1 MKLESEIMSQFTYEI
16 REAQKNDVPI
26 LADLIKQ
33 LAIYEKMIDEC
44 VATQELYQ
52 KYGFGE
58 DAIFD
63 ALLVENTSG
72 EEPPYF
78 GMALYYYTYSTF
90 TGKPTLYLEDLFV
103 LEEYRGRGIGTSLLK
118 RLAKIAL
125 DKGCGRMEWAC
136 LDWNEPSIKYYL
148 SLGAKPMDEWTVYRL
163 TPLEL
168 RKLVSK

>member
-1 MKLESEIMSQFTYEI
+1 MSQFTYEI
-16 REAQKNDVPI
+16 REAQKNDVSI

-33 LAIYEKMIDEC
+33 LAIYEKMLDEC

-52 KYGFGE
+52 KYGFGK
-58 DAIFD
+58 DAIFN
-63 ALLVENTSG
+63 ALLVENKSG
-72 EEPPYF
+72 EGPPYL

-103 LEEYRGRGIGTSLLK
+103 FEEYRGRGIGTSLLK

-125 DKGCGRMEWAC
+125 DKGCGRMEWSC
-136 LDWNEPSIKYYL
+136 LDWNEPSINYYL

-168 RKLVSK
+168 RKLISK

>member
-1 MKLESEIMSQFTYEI
+1 ML
-16 REAQKNDVPI
+16 
-26 LADLIKQ
+26 
-33 LAIYEKMIDEC
+33 DEC

-52 KYGFGE
+52 KYGFGK
-58 DAIFD
+58 DAIFN
-63 ALLVENTSG
+63 ALLVENKSG
-72 EEPPYF
+72 EGPPYL

-103 LEEYRGRGIGTSLLK
+103 FEEYRGRGIGTSLLK

-125 DKGCGRMEWAC
+125 DKGCGRMEWSC
-136 LDWNEPSIKYYL
+136 LDWNEPSINYYL

-168 RKLVSK
+168 RKLISK

>member
-1 MKLESEIMSQFTYEI
+1 MSQFTYEI
-16 REAQKNDVPI
+16 REALENDIPI

-33 LAIYEKMIDEC
+33 LAIYEKMLDEC
-44 VATQELYQ
+44 IATEELYR
-52 KYGFGE
+52 KYGFGKE
-58 DAIFD
+58 AIFN

-72 EEPPYF
+72 EGPQHL

-103 LEEYRGRGIGTSLLK
+103 LEDYRKRGIGTSLLK
-118 RLAKIAL
+118 RLAEIAL
-125 DKGCGRMEWAC
+125 DKGCGRMEWSC

-148 SLGAKPMDEWTVYRL
+148 SIGAKPMEEWTVYRL

>member
-1 MKLESEIMSQFTYEI
+1 MSEMSRFTYEI
-16 REAQKNDVPI
+16 REALENDIPI

-33 LAIYEKMIDEC
+33 LAIYEKMLDEC
-44 VATQELYQ
+44 IATDELYR
-52 KYGFGE
+52 KYGFGKE
-58 DAIFD
+58 AIFN

-72 EEPPYF
+72 EGPQHL

-103 LEEYRGRGIGTSLLK
+103 LEDYRKRGIGTSLLK
-118 RLAKIAL
+118 RLAEIAL
-125 DKGCGRMEWAC
+125 DKGCGRMEWSC

-148 SLGAKPMDEWTVYRL
+148 SIGAKPMDEWTVYRL

>member
-1 MKLESEIMSQFTYEI
+1 MSEMSRFTYEI
-16 REAQKNDVPI
+16 REALENDIPI

-33 LAIYEKMIDEC
+33 LAIYEKMLDEC
-44 VATQELYQ
+44 IATEELYR
-52 KYGFGE
+52 KYGFGKE
-58 DAIFD
+58 AIFN

-72 EEPPYF
+72 EGPQHL

-103 LEEYRGRGIGTSLLK
+103 LEDYRKRGIGTSLLK
-118 RLAKIAL
+118 RLAEIAL
-125 DKGCGRMEWAC
+125 NKGCGRMEWSC

-148 SLGAKPMDEWTVYRL
+148 SIGAKPMDEWTVYRL

>member
-1 MKLESEIMSQFTYEI
+1 MSEMSRFTYEI
-16 REAQKNDVPI
+16 REALENDIPI

-33 LAIYEKMIDEC
+33 LAIYEKMLDEC
-44 VATQELYQ
+44 IATEELYR
-52 KYGFGE
+52 KYGFGKE
-58 DAIFD
+58 AIFN

-72 EEPPYF
+72 EGPQHL

-103 LEEYRGRGIGTSLLK
+103 LEDYRKRGIGTSLLK
-118 RLAKIAL
+118 RLAEIAL
-125 DKGCGRMEWAC
+125 NKGCGRMEWSC

-148 SLGAKPMDEWTVYRL
+148 SIGAKPMDEWTVYRI

>member
-1 MKLESEIMSQFTYEI
+1 MSEMSQFTYEI
-16 REAQKNDVPI
+16 REALENDIPI

-33 LAIYEKMIDEC
+33 LAIYEKMLDEC
-44 VATQELYQ
+44 IATEELYR
-52 KYGFGE
+52 KYGFGKE
-58 DAIFD
+58 AIFNS
-63 ALLVENTSG
+63 LLVENTSG
-72 EEPPYF
+72 EGPQHL

-103 LEEYRGRGIGTSLLK
+103 LKDYRKRGIGTSLLK
-118 RLAKIAL
+118 RLAEIAL
-125 DKGCGRMEWAC
+125 DKGCGRMEWSC

-148 SLGAKPMDEWTVYRL
+148 SIGAKPMDEWTVYRL

>member
-1 MKLESEIMSQFTYEI
+1 MSEMSQFTYEI
-16 REAQKNDVPI
+16 REALENDIPI

-33 LAIYEKMIDEC
+33 LAIYEKMLDEC
-44 VATQELYQ
+44 IATEELYR
-52 KYGFGE
+52 KYGFGKE
-58 DAIFD
+58 AIFN

-72 EEPPYF
+72 EGPQHL

-103 LEEYRGRGIGTSLLK
+103 LEDYRKRGIGTSLLK
-118 RLAKIAL
+118 RLAEIAL
-125 DKGCGRMEWAC
+125 DKGCGRMEWSC

-148 SLGAKPMDEWTVYRL
+148 SIGAKPMDEWTVYRL

-168 RKLVSK
+168 KKLVSK